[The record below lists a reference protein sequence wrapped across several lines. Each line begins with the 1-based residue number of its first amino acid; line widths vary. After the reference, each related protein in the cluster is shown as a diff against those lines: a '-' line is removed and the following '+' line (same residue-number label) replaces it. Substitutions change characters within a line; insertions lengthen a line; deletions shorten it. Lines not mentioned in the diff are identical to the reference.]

1 MNKYEIVATFFQGIM
16 RYNTNKKNTRVLLQ
30 WTKND

>member
-1 MNKYEIVATFFQGIM
+1 MNKYEIVETFFQGIM
-16 RYNTNKKNTRVLLQ
+16 HYNTNKKNTGVLLE